1 MPSPLVYKN
10 GVRPEQAKDVEVIY
24 LILGEMKYD
33 EDCDPEKVW
42 EIIDEGS
49 SNLRILFDW
58 LKNNYEWL
66 DLDNTNIYVTEKSK
80 EKERGRRH
88 TLERRDLPLKLVN
101 LGLARLRLFWRC
113 ALQLQTTVS
122 EVVLQLLD
130 DTALPIVQNATRE
143 RLTGAQENDKA
154 QRHESRDNQA

>member
-1 MPSPLVYKN
+1 MTSPLVYKN

-80 EKERGRRH
+80 EKEF
-88 TLERRDLPLKLVN
+88 LLNMKQNPVSAYDSLKS
-101 LGLARLRLFWRC
+101 
-113 ALQLQTTVS
+113 LQT
-122 EVVLQLLD
+122 LFPD
-130 DTALPIVQNATRE
+130 DGFDIDE
-143 RLTGAQENDKA
+143 MIEN
-154 QRHESRDNQA
+154 NIY

>member
-10 GVRPEQAKDVEVIY
+10 GVRPEQAKDTEVIY

-80 EKERGRRH
+80 EKEFM
-88 TLERRDLPLKLVN
+88 LNMKQKPVSAYDSLKS
-101 LGLARLRLFWRC
+101 
-113 ALQLQTTVS
+113 LQT
-122 EVVLQLLD
+122 LFPD
-130 DTALPIVQNATRE
+130 DGFDIDE
-143 RLTGAQENDKA
+143 MIEN
-154 QRHESRDNQA
+154 NIY